1 MWTMFSIFDGANECK
16 MLVFISLL
24 LAFITIGIFSIF
36 HCGNFRSLRWKVDD
50 IGRASHL
57 DWPNSWSTAFRSICV
72 RKPESCC
79 DFPRK
84 KKRSI
89 IFVAVPPGEM
99 PTHCSIQHKPPHT
112 LRRSGVNVFHRLLLF
127 HACCCL
133 ANCRVFVYH
142 VKHSCYENVFSTP
155 PNEQREENRK
165 KYWKRPQSG
174 WNWGSYKSDFLCDA
188 WRYGAWFV
196 LVVIEKFARK
206 LLMTRIEK
214 PVQHLTST
222 FRSNGF
228 WLRAIKP
235 TFCLS
240 LRAPSEMFIWVAKC
254 LLCLVKDI
262 RHRHKAI
269 AGVFFGKQTSPHRYS

>member
-50 IGRASHL
+50 IERASHL

-165 KYWKRPQSG
+165 KILKTTSERLKLRFLQEWLSMWCMTIWCMICARRDWEIYEKTFNDAHRETCST
-174 WNWGSYKSDFLCDA
+174 SDIHIQVQWFLATCDKTN
-188 WRYGAWFV
+188 V
-196 LVVIEKFARK
+196 LFITSSAFRNVYLSRK
-206 LLMTRIEK
+206 MLVMFSQRHSSSA
-214 PVQHLTST
+214 QGHCRCF
-222 FRSNGF
+222 FR
-228 WLRAIKP
+228 
-235 TFCLS
+235 
-240 LRAPSEMFIWVAKC
+240 
-254 LLCLVKDI
+254 
-262 RHRHKAI
+262 
-269 AGVFFGKQTSPHRYS
+269 